1 MRLTFGSLAFILL
14 LASCAHTPP
23 APIESRTVQQ
33 ADAPGQTSITGAAKP
48 AASSNGGAA
57 KPAAQPEAPVPAGM
71 HRVKRGE
78 TLIGI
83 ALEYGVDWRELAA
96 WNQITNPNR
105 IEVGQVLNV
114 RAPAPAPAQTPAPAP
129 ALAQTPVPA
138 QTPPP
143 APALASR
150 IEVKPLAPASPVA
163 PTGSPTATPPVT
175 PPTPVPSAAGPSA
188 AGPSAPPEAP
198 VPPGPAAPP
207 AEAAAD
213 GLNWSWPAN
222 GGVITQF
229 SEGGSKGIALAG
241 APGEAV
247 FAAERG
253 RVVYAGNG
261 LRGYGNLVIVKHNN
275 DFITAYAHNRAI
287 LVKEGQ
293 TVRRGQ
299 KIAELGMSD
308 ADRPML
314 HFELRK
320 GGKPVDPLG
329 FLPSR

>member
-1 MRLTFGSLAFILL
+1 MTLV
-14 LASCAHTPP
+14 SCAHRPP

-33 ADAPGQTSITGAAKP
+33 ADSPNQTSITGKP
-48 AASSNGGAA
+48 
-57 KPAAQPEAPVPAGM
+57 KPSTVPPTAQAETEQPVPAGM

-83 ALEYGVDWRELAA
+83 ALEYGVDWRELAS

-105 IEVGQVLNV
+105 IEVGQVLTV
-114 RAPAPAPAQTPAPAP
+114 RAPTPSVVASVVPPPPQATPAQQVAP
-129 ALAQTPVPA
+129 TG
-138 QTPPP
+138 
-143 APALASR
+143 R
-150 IEVKPLAPASPVA
+150 IEVKPLAPVAGMPAPPVAPAPPSSTPSAASPV
-163 PTGSPTATPPVT
+163 
-175 PPTPVPSAAGPSA
+175 VPSPVAST
-188 AGPSAPPEAP
+188 PPEAP
-198 VPPGPAAPP
+198 AAAPAP
-207 AEAAAD
+207 AVPAPQAAEVAAD
-213 GLNWSWPAN
+213 GLTWVWPAN

-229 SEGGSKGIALAG
+229 AEGGSKGIAIAG

-253 RVVYAGNG
+253 RVVYSGNG
-261 LRGYGNLVIVKHNN
+261 LRGYGNLVIVKHAN

-293 TVRRGQ
+293 SVRRGQ

-320 GGKPVDPLG
+320 GGKPIDPLG
-329 FLPSR
+329 FLPNR

>member
-1 MRLTFGSLAFILL
+1 MRVLVLAVAIGAVLS
-14 LASCAHTPP
+14 ACAHRPP

-33 ADAPGQTSITGAAKP
+33 ADQAAQRRAGDQPPAPAPGAKP
-48 AASSNGGAA
+48 APPE
-57 KPAAQPEAPVPAGM
+57 KEAPVPPGM

-83 ALEYGVDWRELAA
+83 ALENGVDWRELAA
-96 WNQITNPNR
+96 WNQIANPNR
-105 IEVGQVLNV
+105 IEVGQLLTVKP
-114 RAPAPAPAQTPAPAP
+114 PAPPKAP
-129 ALAQTPVPA
+129 ALAA
-138 QTPPP
+138 SP
-143 APALASR
+143 APSPAPSASISAPGG
-150 IEVKPLAPASPVA
+150 IEVKPLAPATP
-163 PTGSPTATPPVT
+163 GSG
-175 PPTPVPSAAGPSA
+175 S
-188 AGPSAPPEAP
+188 
-198 VPPGPAAPP
+198 GPAAPVAPGAVPGPPTAVPAPPPAVPAPPAASGP
-207 AEAAAD
+207 AEAADA
-213 GLNWSWPAN
+213 LNWAWPAN

-229 SEGGSKGIALAG
+229 SEGGSKGIAIAG
-241 APGEAV
+241 AAGEAV
-247 FAAERG
+247 FASERG
-253 RVVYAGNG
+253 RVVYSGNG
-261 LRGYGNLVIVKHNN
+261 LRGYGNLVIVKHSN
-275 DFITAYAHNRAI
+275 DFITAYAHNRAV

>member
-1 MRLTFGSLAFILL
+1 MKLFFLTLALA
-14 LASCAHTPP
+14 LASCAHRPP

-33 ADAPGQTSITGAAKP
+33 ADSPSQTSITGKAKASAAP
-48 AASSNGGAA
+48 AVTQAA
-57 KPAAQPEAPVPAGM
+57 VEPEQPVPAGM

-83 ALEYGVDWRELAA
+83 ALEYGVDWRELAS
-96 WNQITNPNR
+96 WNQVTNPNR
-105 IEVGQVLNV
+105 IEVGQMLTV
-114 RAPAPAPAQTPAPAP
+114 RGPSAA
-129 ALAQTPVPA
+129 
-138 QTPPP
+138 PP
-143 APALASR
+143 AALVPSQQAAISSQ
-150 IEVKPLAPASPVA
+150 IDVKPLAPAASPSPAASAPPVA
-163 PTGSPTATPPVT
+163 SAPVT
-175 PPTPVPSAAGPSA
+175 PPIAPPPAAST
-188 AGPSAPPEAP
+188 PPEAP
-198 VPPGPAAPP
+198 VAPP
-207 AEAAAD
+207 AEPATD
-213 GLNWSWPAN
+213 GLSWVWPAN

-229 SEGGSKGIALAG
+229 SEGGSKGIAIAG

-253 RVVYAGNG
+253 RVVYSGNG
-261 LRGYGNLVIVKHNN
+261 LRGYGNLVIVKHAN

-293 TVRRGQ
+293 SVRRGQ

-320 GGKPVDPLG
+320 GGKPIDPLG